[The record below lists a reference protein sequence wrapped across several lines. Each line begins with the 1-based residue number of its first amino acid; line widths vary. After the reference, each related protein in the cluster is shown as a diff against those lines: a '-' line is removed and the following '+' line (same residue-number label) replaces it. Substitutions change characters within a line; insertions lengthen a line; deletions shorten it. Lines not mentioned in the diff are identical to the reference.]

1 MVDAYLAGRGI
12 GIVSEMIA
20 GPKVSDEELRGF
32 LTTKEQALKYES
44 DVIKDLEDLDS
55 EKIFSIVEKDGKLEQ
70 KDVRTMNSLVVKY
83 LPFLNAGLDNKGFD
97 RLDDKVDLWLNDYE
111 HVANG
116 HYHVFGEAPSS
127 GDLLVSKLSP
137 GREIVV
143 VNGFADKKVFMD
155 GKLVSFGE
163 GIEVSDE
170 VEAYFVR
177 FSLLG
182 KVNPV
187 HFGKSHLSNNPF
199 DCLES
204 YLGYLQVVHDVDV
217 GNIEDIRLHIMRF
230 YQDNMP
236 LYEKIFTIHETNQID
251 NNLTGNY
258 DNLASFRVF
267 QRENFEIVRNY
278 SSDDMKTGII
288 IDPNL
293 RIGDTRK
300 YLDEY
305 PGGKEQFMKDLF
317 GKNYVRPLGVESD

>member
-1 MVDAYLAGRGI
+1 
-12 GIVSEMIA
+12 
-20 GPKVSDEELRGF
+20 
-32 LTTKEQALKYES
+32 
-44 DVIKDLEDLDS
+44 
-55 EKIFSIVEKDGKLEQ
+55 
-70 KDVRTMNSLVVKY
+70 
-83 LPFLNAGLDNKGFD
+83 
-97 RLDDKVDLWLNDYE
+97 
-111 HVANG
+111 
-116 HYHVFGEAPSS
+116 
-127 GDLLVSKLSP
+127 
-137 GREIVV
+137 
-143 VNGFADKKVFMD
+143 
-155 GKLVSFGE
+155 
-163 GIEVSDE
+163 
-170 VEAYFVR
+170 
-177 FSLLG
+177 
-182 KVNPV
+182 
-187 HFGKSHLSNNPF
+187 F